1 MELTEPLDIY
11 AYQLGAVWGRLS
23 SLETLLRVAISGGN
37 FRAPFGVEVGD
48 EIEPDALNRGGYMSG
63 LSRPGGCPTSRCS
76 GSGLALLAPPA
87 ERGVRLIAAKITDG
101 SATGPWASS
110 LVEPLSRKPLGGQQ
124 PELVGMYSV
133 TPYFYSAH
141 WLG

>member
-1 MELTEPLDIY
+1 MTVRHRVSV
-11 AYQLGAVWGRLS
+11 GATTRRTPPCGPAEAS
-23 SLETLLRVAISGGN
+23 NSPMN
-37 FRAPFGVEVGD
+37 
-48 EIEPDALNRGGYMSG
+48 
-63 LSRPGGCPTSRCS
+63 PTAASRCS
-76 GSGLALLAPPA
+76 AAAGY
-87 ERGVRLIAAKITDG
+87 RDVRLIAAKITDG

-141 WLG
+141 WLGSSTLS